1 MKEQTLLFNI
11 EKKGY
16 NKSEVQDFVNK
27 ALNEKKELE
36 NEIDVLRKRI
46 DELLELNSLLESKR
60 DLIEQTLFNA
70 EISAKDI
77 VENAQKKA
85 KDIKST
91 AEAELVK
98 IDERFKTKENEL
110 KDVVKRI
117 EYLLN
122 SQLSLIEK
130 YNKPD

>member
-36 NEIDVLRKRI
+36 NEIDLLRKRI

>member
-16 NKSEVQDFVNK
+16 NKSEVQNFVNK
-27 ALNEKKELE
+27 ALSEKKELE

>member
-36 NEIDVLRKRI
+36 NEIDLLRKRI

-77 VENAQKKA
+77 IENAQKKA